1 MKKMFEYLDRY
12 HLKNQGASSLTDT
25 ALDTFRRS
33 IFTNRITQVRR
44 CILDEIEKDRKNEI
58 IDKDLLKDAIL

>member
-1 MKKMFEYLDRY
+1 
-12 HLKNQGASSLTDT
+12 
-25 ALDTFRRS
+25 
-33 IFTNRITQVRR
+33 VRR